1 MRVQVF
7 SSREDERAL
16 YEQANRAYGFDIA
29 YTAAPLCMETV
40 GQARG
45 CDAVQILTATR
56 LDEPLATALAA
67 YGVRYVL
74 TRSAGIDHLDV
85 AALHT
90 HGLLAANV
98 PDYSPAAIAEHTL
111 MLALMLVRHM
121 KRQFEKV
128 GRMDFTM
135 SGLRGKELG
144 SMTVGI
150 YGTGRIG
157 QEAVR
162 LFCAFGAQVLAY
174 SRHKRAEL
182 CEAARYVSKE
192 ELFAQSDLLSFH
204 CPLTPQTYHMVD
216 KSAIVAMNPGV
227 FLVNT
232 ARGDLFDFVAVRDGL
247 RSGKIAGA
255 ALDVYENESRFM
267 RKDKST
273 EGLNDPVLNELLRM
287 EQVVLT
293 PHVGFYTD
301 EALCHMVETT
311 LHNLHSYA
319 STGACVNEVTHP

>member
-1 MRVQVF
+1 MKVQVF

-16 YEQANRAYGFDIA
+16 YERANQAYGFDIT
-29 YTAAPLCMETV
+29 YISAPLCMKNV

-45 CDAVQILTATR
+45 YDAVQILTATR
-56 LDEPLATALAA
+56 LDEPLAAALAEV
-67 YGVRYVL
+67 GVRYVL

-85 AALHT
+85 EALRL
-90 HGLLAANV
+90 HGLFAANV
-98 PDYSPAAIAEHTL
+98 PDYSPSAIAEHTV

-128 GRMDFTM
+128 GRLDFTM
-135 SGLRGKELG
+135 SGLRGKELA

-157 QEAVR
+157 QEAAR
-162 LFCAFGAQVLAY
+162 LFRAFGVPVLAY
-174 SRHKRAEL
+174 SRHKRESL
-182 CEAARYVSKE
+182 CKVARYVSKE
-192 ELFAQSDLLSFH
+192 ELFAQSDLISFH
-204 CPLTPQTYHMVD
+204 CPLTPQTHHIVD
-216 KSAIVAMNPGV
+216 KTAIDAMNPGV

-232 ARGDLFDFVAVRDGL
+232 ARGGLFDFAAVRDGL
-247 RSGKIAGA
+247 HSGKIAGA
-255 ALDVYENESRFM
+255 ALDVYENENRFM

-273 EGLNDPVLNELLRM
+273 EGLNDPVLDELLHM

-301 EALCHMVETT
+301 EALRHLIETT
-311 LHNLHSYA
+311 LYNLHSYA
-319 STGACVNEVTHP
+319 SAGACVNEVTRP